1 MDSNSNFTKEEKQ
14 ILDNSVDY
22 MGKCEQGILMNP
34 GPFKSLE
41 NPKISIIIPVYN
53 ASSTIKKAIRSIQN
67 QKFEEIE
74 IILFDDCSPDN
85 SYKIMEE
92 LMKEDPRIK
101 LFKNEINRGVL
112 FTRISASLKAT
123 GKYITYLDNDDMFSR
138 DDLFNIIYNE
148 IEKNDY
154 DIVEFNGYSTYDYH
168 LINKNKNIKKTS
180 PFNNDI
186 EIKQPEL
193 SKIFL
198 KRINDD
204 KVELGDNFLWGK
216 IFKTNLMKKSIN
228 IIGKEIYE
236 QKVLYHDDDCVNC
249 ICLQNAKSF
258 KFINIYGIF
267 YFTNLESITHSKR
280 PFQICHDILF
290 FFNFLDEFYAQ
301 DEKENIAIRLMNEWD
316 FRITEGLNEEN
327 SNFAKKLIGKLMSYD
342 SIKDE
347 IKNKV
352 KEICKV

>member
-1 MDSNSNFTKEEKQ
+1 MDSNTNFTKEEKQ
-14 ILDNSVDY
+14 LLDNSVNY
-22 MGKCEQGILMNP
+22 MEKCEQGLLINP
-34 GPFKSLE
+34 VPFKSLE
-41 NPKISIIIPVYN
+41 NPKISVIIPVYN

-92 LMKEDPRIK
+92 LMNEDPRIK
-101 LFKNEINRGVL
+101 LFKNEKNRGVL
-112 FTRISASLKAT
+112 FTRISASLKAS

-154 DIVEFNGYSTYDYH
+154 DIVEFNGYSTHDYH
-168 LINKNKNIKKTS
+168 LINKNKNIKNTS
-180 PFNNDI
+180 PFKTDI

-198 KRINDD
+198 KRINED

-216 IFKTNLMKKSIN
+216 IFKIELMKKAIN
-228 IIGKEIYE
+228 IIGKEKYE
-236 QKVLYHDDDCVNC
+236 QKVLYHDDDCVNL

-267 YFTNLESITHSKR
+267 YYTNQESITHSKR

-290 FFNFLDEFYAQ
+290 FFYFLDEFYAQ

-327 SNFAKKLIGKLMSYD
+327 IEYAKKLIGKLMSYD

-347 IKNKV
+347 IKNKI